1 MAWTGPWAGSWPG
14 GRGPVSTTGGAA
26 EPLGWQPVTEAPE
39 CIGFG
44 LMPLGDDDGALRPV
58 MLVVWTLD
66 DHGGALVQPAVRG
79 QDDPLP
85 WGLRTTVRATDGA
98 APPADAIGGY
108 ADAVLPM
115 VLAVEALLG
124 RGMSPDEVAASY
136 DEALELARTARDAM
150 RGLRHLPGRGAP
162 GS

>member
-1 MAWTGPWAGSWPG
+1 
-14 GRGPVSTTGGAA
+14 VSTTGGAA
-26 EPLGWQPVTEAPE
+26 DPLGWQPVTEAPE

-66 DHGGALVQPAVRG
+66 DHGGALVQPAVRR

-98 APPADAIGGY
+98 TPPADAIGGY

-150 RGLRHLPGRGAP
+150 RGLRHLPGQGAP
-162 GS
+162 DS

>member
-1 MAWTGPWAGSWPG
+1 VG
-14 GRGPVSTTGGAA
+14 TTGGAA
-26 EPLGWQPVTEAPE
+26 GPLGWQPVTEAPE

-66 DHGGALVQPAVRG
+66 EHGGALVQPAVRG

-85 WGLRTTVRATDGA
+85 WGLRTNVRATDGTT
-98 APPADAIGGY
+98 PLADAIGGY

-115 VLAVEALLG
+115 VLAVEAMLA
-124 RGMSPDEVAASY
+124 RGMSPDEVAASH
-136 DEALELARTARDAM
+136 DEALELTRTARDTM
-150 RGLRHLPGRGAP
+150 RGLRRPAGGAGP
-162 GS
+162 DS